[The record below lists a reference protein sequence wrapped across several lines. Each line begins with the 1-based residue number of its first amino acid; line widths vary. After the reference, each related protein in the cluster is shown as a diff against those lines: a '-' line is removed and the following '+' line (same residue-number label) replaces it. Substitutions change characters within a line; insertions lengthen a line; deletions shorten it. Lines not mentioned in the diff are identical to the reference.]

1 MRVSRRLLLM
11 PLVVAV
17 ALATLPA
24 GAQDGFRITYEVD
37 QSRPGKARLNGRV
50 TNDRSQ
56 DVFDV
61 NITAE
66 ALDAGGKVLARGISF
81 VDSRIGP
88 GDSRTFAVSV
98 PNVPGFARYRVVVS
112 SFRAGFANQGP

>member
-1 MRVSRRLLLM
+1 MRLPLDLLVTI
-11 PLVVAV
+11 LVVV
-17 ALATLPA
+17 LTLLALPA
-24 GAQDGFRITYEVD
+24 RAQEGFRITYEVD
-37 QSRPGKARLNGRV
+37 QSRPEKARLNGRV

-66 ALDAGGKVLARGISF
+66 ALDARGKVLARGISF

-88 GDSRTFAVSV
+88 GDSRVFSVSV